1 MARQAQRIRFETFA
15 DMAAHLDRWAGAA
28 LTDPDAWEAVL
39 VGAQSWLDYSPRNQA
54 LLASYGADG
63 PVAGTETWRLV
74 PSTAPDRGCAVRAG
88 EHGYPVRVPI
98 TTGGAEPDP
107 YLGGTRPTR
116 AAVERWEWR
125 PVFAIDQL
133 ARRPA
138 PDALVPV
145 ELPASLTGPG
155 GADAFLDAARRVAT
169 STVRGR
175 LPKLEDPHQVLADA
189 AGRLP
194 RTSKRPPLDSLLRD
208 QAAWLVADRIGRAPH
223 ARPPTLDPSAWPP
236 RERWERLL
244 DVLEPARKLTAGL
257 GVVVGVDLVASPL
270 PRMTVVDDR
279 VVPAGRRHR
288 LPAASLEQLP
298 IGRWVS
304 VGPYTRAEWAA
315 RGEDAAG
322 QGAYLRLNKS
332 AYLVAV
338 EIGDTARWRLEDV
351 ASRTGNG
358 LLVIGTAVDLD
369 TARTDAVA
377 TVRDRYPA
385 LAAPTDLASRAP
397 GGTAPRWEAM
407 PGQGRSAAE
416 LRHLT
421 DQITLYVIPG
431 PGGRWMPAVQTG
443 PTGVLERLPLT
454 RTIEEARDVA
464 ELAGHRAARAI
475 AVADPVR
482 LDAIVTELADSD
494 DYTRTELAALIG
506 HHLDEP
512 DRLRLDHAPPKELA
526 ELLGAAGLTPATSVA
541 VLRAEHVDADTMAGL
556 LPTIGV
562 PMPDAIRVLR
572 ERWDLPGIDAA
583 TALGATAQEMRD
595 AGCTAGEIMATRPRE
610 ILRALPEDPHLWEL
624 AAGTMAA
631 AGHRPHVISAHLA
644 AHAPTLDAFAAG
656 LAAGVDDHD
665 TGLITAARSGAT
677 GDQLAAASEA
687 YGLSP
692 NEAAQCLV
700 AGGATPEVVLDTL
713 DARCDRDSDTVLTIA
728 ADVGLTAD
736 VIDAWRH
743 PAPVTGLASIGDR
756 DDAAALLTV
765 LPPPGPSTEID
776 PVHLLDALPGSEPTL
791 LEPSRP

>member
-1 MARQAQRIRFETFA
+1 MARQAQRIRFDTFA

-28 LTDPDAWEAVL
+28 LTDPDDWEAVL
-39 VGAQSWLDYSPRNQA
+39 VGAQSWLDYSARNQA

-74 PSTAPDRGCAVRAG
+74 PSTEPDRGCAVRAG
-88 EHGYPVRVPI
+88 EHGFPVRVPI

-145 ELPASLTGPG
+145 ELPASLTGPDG
-155 GADAFLDAARRVAT
+155 DDAFLASARRVAT

-194 RTSKRPPLDSLLRD
+194 RASKRPPLDGPLRD
-208 QAAWLVADRIGRAPH
+208 QVAWLVADRIGHAPT
-223 ARPPTLDPSAWPP
+223 ARPARVDPSAWPP

-338 EIGDTARWRLEDV
+338 EVGDTSRWRLEDV
-351 ASRTGNG
+351 AARTGSG
-358 LLVIGTAVDLD
+358 LLAAGTSPDLA

-385 LAAPTDLASRAP
+385 LTAPTDAARPTP
-397 GGTAPRWEAM
+397 GGAPREWEAM

-421 DQITLYVIPG
+421 DQVTLYVIPG
-431 PGGRWMPAVQTG
+431 PGGRWMPAVHTG

-454 RTIEEARDVA
+454 RTSDEARDAA
-464 ELAGHRAARAI
+464 ELAGHRAVRAI

-482 LDAIVTELADSD
+482 LDAIVTELADSS

-506 HHLDEP
+506 HHFDEP
-512 DRLRLDHAPPKELA
+512 DRLRLDHASPPELV
-526 ELLGAAGLTPATSVA
+526 ELLGAAGLTPATTVA
-541 VLRAEHVDADTMAGL
+541 VLRAEQVDTDTMAGL
-556 LPTIGV
+556 LPAIGV

-572 ERWDLPGIDAA
+572 DRWDLPGIDAA
-583 TALGATAQEMRD
+583 AALGATAQEMRD
-595 AGCTAGEIMATRPRE
+595 AGCTAAEIMAARPRD
-610 ILRALPEDPHLWEL
+610 ILRTLPEDPHLWEL
-624 AAGTMAA
+624 AAATMAT
-631 AGHRPHVISAHLA
+631 AGHRPTVIAAHLV

-656 LAAGVDDHD
+656 LTVGVDNPD
-665 TGLITAARSGAT
+665 TGLTTAARSGAT

-692 NEAAQCLV
+692 TEAGNCLV
-700 AGGATPEVVLDTL
+700 AAGTTAETVLDTL
-713 DARCDRDSDTVLTIA
+713 DARCDRDTDTVVAIA
-728 ADVGLTAD
+728 ADIGFTAD
-736 VIDAWRH
+736 AIDAWRH
-743 PAPVTGLASIGDR
+743 PAPVAGVASIGDR
-756 DDAAALLTV
+756 DDAAALLAV
-765 LPPPGPSTEID
+765 LPPPGPSVEAD
-776 PVHLLDALPGSEPTL
+776 PVQLLDTLTGIEPSL

>member
-1 MARQAQRIRFETFA
+1 MARQVQRIRFDTFS
-15 DMAAHLDRWAGAA
+15 DMAAHLDRWAGAS
-28 LTDPDAWEAVL
+28 LTDPGAWAAVL
-39 VGAQSWLDYSPRNQA
+39 VGAQSWLDYSARNQA

-74 PSTAPDRGCAVRAG
+74 PSTDPDRGCAVRAG

-133 ARRPA
+133 ARRPG

-145 ELPASLTGPG
+145 EVPASLTGPG
-155 GADAFLDAARRVAT
+155 GDDAFLAAARRVAT

-175 LPKLEDPHQVLADA
+175 LPKLEDTHQVLADT

-194 RTSKRPPLDSLLRD
+194 RTAKRPPLDGALCD
-208 QAAWLVADRIGRAPH
+208 QVAWLVADRVGHAPTDH
-223 ARPPTLDPSAWPP
+223 PPTVDPSAWPP

-244 DVLEPARKLTAGL
+244 DVLEPARKLTAGV
-257 GVVVGVDLVASPL
+257 GVVLGVDLVASPL

-279 VVPAGRRHR
+279 VVPAERRHR
-288 LPAASLEQLP
+288 LPAASLAQLP

-304 VGPYTRAEWAA
+304 VGPYTRAEWAG

-338 EIGDTARWRLEDV
+338 EVGDTARWRLEDV
-351 ASRTGNG
+351 AARTGHG
-358 LLVIGTAVDLD
+358 HLATGTGPDLD

-385 LAAPTDLASRAP
+385 LTAPTDLARPTP
-397 GGTAPRWEAM
+397 GGAPREWEAM
-407 PGQGRSAAE
+407 PGQGRTAAE

-431 PGGRWMPAVQTG
+431 PGGRWMPAVHTG

-454 RTIEEARDVA
+454 RTLDEARDAA
-464 ELAGHRAARAI
+464 ELVGHRAARAV

-482 LDAIVTELADSD
+482 LDAIVTELATSD
-494 DYTRTELAALIG
+494 DYSRAELAALIG
-506 HHLDEP
+506 HHFDER
-512 DRLRLDHAPPKELA
+512 DRLRLDHASPGELV
-526 ELLGAAGLTPATSVA
+526 ELLGGAGLTPATTVA
-541 VLRAEHVDADTMAGL
+541 VLRAEQVDADTMVGL
-556 LPTIGV
+556 LPTVGV

-572 ERWDLPGIDAA
+572 DRWDLPGIDAA

-595 AGCTAGEIMATRPRE
+595 AGCTATDIMSARPRE

-624 AAGTMAA
+624 AAGTMAT
-631 AGHRPHVISAHLA
+631 AGHRPHVIAAHLV

-656 LAAGVDDHD
+656 LAAGIDDPD
-665 TGLITAARSGAT
+665 TGLATAARSGAT
-677 GDQLAAASEA
+677 GNQLAAASEA
-687 YGLSP
+687 YGVSP
-692 NEAAQCLV
+692 SQAATSLIA
-700 AGGATPEVVLDTL
+700 AGTIPEVVLDTL
-713 DARCDRDSDTVLTIA
+713 DARCDHDTDTAVSIA
-728 ADVGLTAD
+728 VDAGVTKEA
-736 VIDAWRH
+736 ICAWRN
-743 PAPVTGLASIGDR
+743 PAPVTDLASVGDR
-756 DDAAALLTV
+756 GDASALLAV
-765 LPPPGPSTEID
+765 LPPPGSPVEVD
-776 PVHLLDALPGSEPTL
+776 PVHRLDTLQGIEPTL